1 MRQHV
6 MSARVLALCLVVL
19 SVTMPTAAQDAPR
32 AEISAGYQLLGA
44 GGDVDETLEKGWY
57 ADVAGNMGRVF
68 SLVFQVSGNYKA
80 FDETVTVGTVTSNV
94 KVDLKVHEFM
104 GGIRAN
110 ARGSRTITP
119 FVQFLAGGVHGSA
132 DVSGSIVSGGQT
144 FFSTSTSDSGTD
156 FGLQLGGGVNF
167 HVSDGFGVRFAADY
181 LRVFGDGDDLNGYRV
196 AIGAVFPF

>member
-19 SVTMPTAAQDAPR
+19 SITMPTAAQDAPR
-32 AEISAGYQLLGA
+32 GEISAGYQLLGA
-44 GGDVDETLEKGWY
+44 RGDVDETLEKGWY
-57 ADVAGNMGRVF
+57 ADVAGSIGRVF
-68 SLVFQVSGNYKA
+68 SVVFQVSGNYKS
-80 FDETVTVGTVTSNV
+80 FDETVTVGTLTTNV
-94 KVDLKVHEFM
+94 NVDLKVHEFM

-119 FVQFLAGGVHGSA
+119 FAQFLAGGVHGSA
-132 DVSGSIVSGGQT
+132 DVSGSVVAGGQT

-156 FGLQLGGGVNF
+156 LGLQLGGGVNV

-181 LRVFGDGDDLNGYRV
+181 LRVFGDGDDLNAYRV